1 MTQLPREHKHDPAR
15 DSRREK
21 PTGHHGHHGHHG
33 HDHHGHDHGRGA
45 SSRRLAITLVLV
57 LVFMGAEVIGGVVSG
72 SLALLADAGH
82 MLSDAAALA
91 LALFAIR
98 LASKPPTAKR
108 TYGYHRAEILAAL
121 LNGATL
127 VVVAVL
133 VVVEAWERIQAPQP
147 VRGGMLLA
155 VAAGGLLINIVGLM
169 ILHGGRNESLN
180 VRGAWL
186 HVASDAL
193 GSVQAMIAGLLIW
206 LYDWRWVD
214 PVVSILIALLVA
226 WSAWSLLRASVDV
239 LMEST
244 PGHLDL
250 DAIRATILALDGVTE
265 VHDLHVWT
273 ITSGKDALSA
283 HVCMTEGR
291 YPRLLRDIRDTLRT
305 AFGIDHA
312 TIQLEPPNFE
322 GDQCVCSCA
331 HVEAKA
337 S

>member
-1 MTQLPREHKHDPAR
+1 
-15 DSRREK
+15 
-21 PTGHHGHHGHHG
+21 
-33 HDHHGHDHGRGA
+33 
-45 SSRRLAITLVLV
+45 
-57 LVFMGAEVIGGVVSG
+57 MGAEVVGGIVSG

-82 MLSDAAALA
+82 MFSDAAALA

-133 VVVEAWERIQAPQP
+133 VVFEAWERMQAPAP

-155 VAAGGLLINIVGLM
+155 VAAGGLLINVIGLM
-169 ILHGGRNESLN
+169 ILHGGRNDSLN

-206 LYDWRWVD
+206 LYDWHWVD
-214 PVVSILIALLVA
+214 PVASVLIAVLVA

-244 PGHLDL
+244 PAHLDL
-250 DAIRATILALDGVTE
+250 DTIRDTIVRLDGVTAI
-265 VHDLHVWT
+265 HDLHAWT

-283 HVCMTEGR
+283 HVCMAEGHF
-291 YPRLLRDIRDTLRT
+291 PNLLRDIRETLRT
-305 AFGIDHA
+305 TFDIDHA
-312 TIQLEPPNFE
+312 TIQLEPPHFE
-322 GDQCVCSCA
+322 DALCACSCA
-331 HVEAKA
+331 RVEPRG